1 MAKNLPERTKAT
13 AQITEVIADA
23 LRVEIL
29 QGLLPSN
36 LPLRQDEL
44 AERFG
49 VSKIPVREALYQL
62 KAEGLVTF
70 FPNRGAVVAELSSA
84 EVDEIY
90 AMRIALE
97 TLALRRAIPHLTIA
111 NLAEAAT
118 LLDAIEQEKS
128 IARWGELNWEFHA
141 LLYQPAN
148 VPRLMEWV
156 RLLHINVARYLVI
169 FLVGLEYQATS
180 QREHRAILEACRQG
194 QIETAVTLLEQ
205 HLQAAANKL
214 VAFLQRAP

>member
-1 MAKNLPERTKAT
+1 MAKNLPERSKAT

>member
-1 MAKNLPERTKAT
+1 MAKNLAQSTKAVP
-13 AQITEVIADA
+13 QITEVIADT
-23 LRVEIL
+23 LRAEIL
-29 QGLLPSN
+29 QGLLQSN
-36 LPLRQDEL
+36 LPLRQDDL

-111 NLAEAAT
+111 NLTQAET

-128 IARWGELNWEFHA
+128 IAQWGELNWEFHA

-148 VPRLMEWV
+148 LPRLMEWV

>member
-1 MAKNLPERTKAT
+1 MRSTKSPTPMTELIAAT
-13 AQITEVIADA
+13 
-23 LRVEIL
+23 LRAEIL
-29 QGLLPSN
+29 QGALKSN

-97 TLALRRAIPHLTIA
+97 PLALRRAIPHLTIA

-214 VAFLQRAP
+214 VAFLQQRAP

>member
-1 MAKNLPERTKAT
+1 MAKNLAQSTKAVP
-13 AQITEVIADA
+13 QITEVIADA
-23 LRVEIL
+23 LRAEIL
-29 QGLLPSN
+29 QGLLQSN

-111 NLAEAAT
+111 NLIQAET

-128 IARWGELNWEFHA
+128 IAQWGELNWEFHA

-148 VPRLMEWV
+148 LPRLMEWV